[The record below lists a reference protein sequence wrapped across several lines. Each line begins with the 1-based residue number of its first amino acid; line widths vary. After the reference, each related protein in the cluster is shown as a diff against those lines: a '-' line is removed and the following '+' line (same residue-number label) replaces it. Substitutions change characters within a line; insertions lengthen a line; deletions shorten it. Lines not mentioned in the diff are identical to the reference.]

1 MKSILVTL
9 CLMAISLLS
18 STSCISANHRNQD
31 IVKEIRPISGF
42 ERISITSVATVYFTQ
57 ADTYSFSIE
66 GPQAYVARTT
76 ACVDNGQLTVGLSN
90 GLKNVDGDLIL
101 RISAPRLTAVCFQG
115 VGSFNC
121 PSPLRLDHVS
131 LELQGVGKLNIGD
144 LRCRQA
150 DIRVEGVGSATVC
163 LYCERLH
170 ASVSGVGSVTL
181 KGTAKTARFDQSGIG
196 SIHRQQLHTE
206 K

>member
-1 MKSILVTL
+1 MKRILLTL
-9 CLMAISLLS
+9 CLMAATLAST
-18 STSCISANHRNQD
+18 TSCISANNRHKET
-31 IVKEIRPISGF
+31 VKETRAVNGF
-42 ERISITSVATVYFTQ
+42 DRIDITSVGTIYFTQ
-57 ADTYSFSIE
+57 AEEYTFSIE
-66 GPQAYVARTT
+66 GPKEYVDRTT
-76 ACVDNGQLTVGLSN
+76 TRVDNGQLTVGLSN

-121 PSPLRLDHVS
+121 PSPLRLDHIS

-144 LRCRQA
+144 LHCRQA

-196 SIHRQQLHTE
+196 SIHRQQLQTE
-206 K
+206 E